1 MALGKS
7 EQTRK
12 YYLSISEGKI
22 VHSQDGRK
30 EYYSS
35 VEGRLEKVYKM
46 ERTFKGETVLYWYV
60 DIRGENGEL
69 YSISLP
75 YKSGVFKS
83 IILALASEPAV
94 ALSTLKIEPYKKG
107 DFTKVVVS
115 SNGARLDWITKELPA
130 VKEVRVGGQTVKDDS
145 ERMAY
150 IESLVADINAR
161 LK

>member
-1 MALGKS
+1 MALGKA

-30 EYYSS
+30 EYYSF
-35 VEGRLEKVYKM
+35 VEGQLERVYKM
-46 ERTFKGETVLYWYV
+46 ERTFNGETVPYWYI
-60 DIRGENGEL
+60 DIRGEKREV

-83 IILALASEPAV
+83 IILALANEPAV
-94 ALSTLKIEPYKKG
+94 ALATVKVEPYKKG
-107 DFTKVVVS
+107 DYTKVIVY
-115 SNGARLDWITKELPA
+115 SNGTRLDRITKELPE
-130 VKEVRVGGQTVKDDS
+130 VKEVRVGGQIVKDDS
-145 ERMAY
+145 ERMTY

>member
-75 YKSGVFKS
+75 YKSGVF
-83 IILALASEPAV
+83 P
-94 ALSTLKIEPYKKG
+94 P
-107 DFTKVVVS
+107 
-115 SNGARLDWITKELPA
+115 
-130 VKEVRVGGQTVKDDS
+130 
-145 ERMAY
+145 
-150 IESLVADINAR
+150 
-161 LK
+161 

>member
-1 MALGKS
+1 MALGKA

-30 EYYSS
+30 EYYSF
-35 VEGRLEKVYKM
+35 VEGQLERVYKM
-46 ERTFKGETVLYWYV
+46 ERTFNGETVPYWYI
-60 DIRGENGEL
+60 DIRGEKREV

-83 IILALASEPAV
+83 IILALANEPAV
-94 ALSTLKIEPYKKG
+94 ALATVKVEPYKKG
-107 DFTKVVVS
+107 DYTKVIVY
-115 SNGARLDWITKELPA
+115 SNGTRLDWITKELPE
-130 VKEVRVGGQTVKDDS
+130 VKEVRVGGQIVKDDS
-145 ERMAY
+145 ERMTY